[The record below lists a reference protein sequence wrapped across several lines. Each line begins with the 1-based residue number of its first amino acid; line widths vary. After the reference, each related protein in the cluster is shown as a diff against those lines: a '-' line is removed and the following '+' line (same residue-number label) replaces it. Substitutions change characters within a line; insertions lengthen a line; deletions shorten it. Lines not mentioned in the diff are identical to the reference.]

1 MPFYRTEE
9 IKLAG
14 LDQPK
19 VKAKGYSMKKLEVPR
34 GFRDFPPEIM
44 RVRLEVIDKVRKIFE
59 RAGFPPMDTP
69 SLEYWETLAG
79 KYGEE
84 AEEKLIWRFKD
95 PFSEK
100 EYALRYDLTVPL
112 ARYISQHPE
121 IQLPFKRH
129 QISLVWRHEEP
140 QRGRYREF
148 LQADID
154 TVGSPYI
161 EADAEIINTISM
173 CLEELDLNDF
183 IVRINH
189 RGVLGDF
196 IERMYG
202 EKAPYILRTIDK
214 LDKIGEDGVKRE
226 LRNLGLT
233 EEQIEKISSMFVKS
247 KLKDVGN
254 LLATFGN
261 ESADKYGAIFEEL
274 EKLLYYKDKAIF
286 DFSLVRGLDYYTGI
300 IFEIVLKEGSPGS
313 VAGGGRYDN
322 LIEKFR
328 GETLPSTGGSLGIER
343 VIDVMVERGLVK
355 LESFIPGVYVI
366 VLEEEAFSKGWQF
379 LMELRKRG
387 VTAEIDLMRRSPS
400 KQKKRLNFLNYM
412 YVVYIGKK
420 ELETN
425 KITIFDRAEGIRTEM
440 DIESSIEFIKE
451 GLRK

>member
-1 MPFYRTEE
+1 
-9 IKLAG
+9 
-14 LDQPK
+14 
-19 VKAKGYSMKKLEVPR
+19 MKKLEVPR
-34 GFRDFPPEIM
+34 GFRDFPPEVM
-44 RVRLEVIDKVRKIFE
+44 RVRLEVIDKVRKVFE

-173 CLEELDLNDF
+173 CLEELGLNDF

-189 RGVLGDF
+189 RGILGDF

-202 EKAPYILRTIDK
+202 EKAPYILRAIDK

-233 EEQIEKISSMFVKS
+233 EEQTEKISSMFVKS
-247 KLKDVGN
+247 KLEDVGS
-254 LLATFGN
+254 LLAAFGN

-322 LIEKFR
+322 LIGKFR
-328 GETLPSTGGSLGIER
+328 GETIPSTGGSLGIER

-355 LESFIPGVYVI
+355 LESFIPGVYMI

-379 LMELRKRG
+379 LMELRKKG
-387 VTAEIDLMRRSPS
+387 VAAEIDLMRRSPS
-400 KQKKRLNFLNYM
+400 KQKKRLNLLNYM

-420 ELETN
+420 ELQTN
-425 KITIFDRAEGIRTEM
+425 KITIFDRAKGIRTEM